1 MQSYAFDYLDAPVA
15 RVMGADTSMP
25 YAPTL
30 VDEYMPNPERVIKA
44 VKQVLYR

>member
-1 MQSYAFDYLDAPVA
+1 MYAADYLDAPVA

-30 VDEYMPNPERVIKA
+30 VDEFLPNPTKVVKA
-44 VKQVLYR
+44 VKQVVYR